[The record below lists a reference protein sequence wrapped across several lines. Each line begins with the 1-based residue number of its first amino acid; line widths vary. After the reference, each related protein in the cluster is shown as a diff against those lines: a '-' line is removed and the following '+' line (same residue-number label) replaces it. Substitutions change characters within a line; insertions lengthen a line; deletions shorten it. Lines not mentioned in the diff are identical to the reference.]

1 MLHVSNIDRTTR
13 TRLGIL
19 DAAWDLVAEQG
30 ASASIA
36 EIAAAAGIT
45 RQSVYVHFGSRGGM
59 LMALLKR
66 ADERG
71 QIFERFTV
79 ALSHRDPARR
89 LEAALDAWLAFVPGI
104 MPVARDLVRLR
115 STDHDVAAAWKDRM
129 DELLGVWRQVARSLA
144 RDKALADGWT
154 QAEAADFIWTSSSV
168 QTYDL
173 LTSDRGWTHKR
184 ACRAVKHGVSRTILA
199 P

>member
-1 MLHVSNIDRTTR
+1 MLHVSNLNRTAR
-13 TRLGIL
+13 TRQGIL
-19 DAAWDLVAEQG
+19 DAAWDLIAEQG

-45 RQSVYVHFGSRGGM
+45 RQSVYVHFGSRGGL

-71 QIFERFTV
+71 QIFEKFTV
-79 ALSHRDPARR
+79 AMSQHVPAAR
-89 LEAALDAWLAFVPGI
+89 LEAALDAWLSFVPQI
-104 MPVARDLVRLR
+104 LPVARDLVRLR
-115 STDHDVAAAWKDRM
+115 STDDDVAAAWKDRM

-154 QAEAADFIWTSSSV
+154 QAEVADFIWTSSSV

-184 ACRAVKHGVSRTILA
+184 ACKAVVHGVSCAILA
-199 P
+199 S